1 MFFNHKKSLDIYIL
15 YFLSTEGRKKSKGGM
30 GAIMMMGLMMGKMM
44 AALGMGGI
52 ALMAMKALGVAMMAL
67 MLSAIIGL
75 KKLTEKHDDG
85 GEQHVY
91 VQAHGGHDHRRR
103 REIDEA
109 VPLPYK
115 AWVPK

>member
-1 MFFNHKKSLDIYIL
+1 
-15 YFLSTEGRKKSKGGM
+15 
-30 GAIMMMGLMMGKMM
+30 MMMGLMMGKMM

-52 ALMAMKALGVAMMAL
+52 ALMAMKALGVALLAL

-91 VQAHGGHDHRRR
+91 VQAHGGGHDHRRR